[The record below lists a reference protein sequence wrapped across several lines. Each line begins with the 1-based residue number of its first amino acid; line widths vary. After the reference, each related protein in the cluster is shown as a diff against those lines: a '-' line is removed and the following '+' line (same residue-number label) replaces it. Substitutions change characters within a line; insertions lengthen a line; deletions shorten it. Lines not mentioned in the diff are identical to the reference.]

1 MQLFGWLNLHRR
13 IHCARHYLAAGT
25 MTRLEFIKIAL
36 QSFGISAA
44 LTGAMGGLVWFFFTG

>member
-1 MQLFGWLNLHRR
+1 
-13 IHCARHYLAAGT
+13 